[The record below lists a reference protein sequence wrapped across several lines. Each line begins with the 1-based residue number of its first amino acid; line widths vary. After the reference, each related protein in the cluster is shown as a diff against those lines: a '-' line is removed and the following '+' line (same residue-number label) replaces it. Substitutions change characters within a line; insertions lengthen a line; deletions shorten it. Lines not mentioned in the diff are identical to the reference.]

1 VPAGFTLGISIDSTA
16 HYRRLSSPG
25 GNVAKVSVPGF
36 VHARRVAGRHERQG
50 LRRKAAVQSAI
61 KSIGGKLESF
71 YYAFGDDDVVLI
83 ADLPDN
89 VSAAAITLTTGSTG
103 LVNIRTTPLLTVDE
117 VDKALEITAKYRPP
131 GGK

>member
-1 VPAGFTLGISIDSTA
+1 MLPKYLFQASYTPAGL
-16 HYRRLSSPG
+16 
-25 GNVAKVSVPGF
+25 
-36 VHARRVAGRHERQG
+36 QG
-50 LRRKAAVQSAI
+50 VMKDKGSGRKAAVQSAI

-89 VSAAAITLTTGSTG
+89 VAAAAITLTTGSTG

-117 VDKALEITAKYRPP
+117 VDKALEMTAKYRPP